1 MRNLEIQQAPMSH
14 IPEAWVQ
21 TWHEGNLI
29 YPQSFAGYNAKL
41 GPILVRELTEG
52 RLSLAKFVNV
62 PFEKKN
68 LESLSEHSNAVH
80 KKIGIPIEITPTR
93 IEMLWSTSL
102 TDISRCLIQQID
114 RCVTPDSKLEKV
126 LVDPYRR
133 NEAIDLFFQSKKY
146 QKHFGWIRDMWDVAS
161 QTILSGPLKAKGKI
175 LFQTII
181 DMHKNQGVLPDSR
194 GDTVMKPIW
203 YEIRDVT
210 KRSVLEKVKLPFT
223 PRRNR
228 RLVDD
233 FVYDFASGNVIQSAQ
248 VGDYAR
254 L

>member
-1 MRNLEIQQAPMSH
+1 MSH
-14 IPEAWVQ
+14 IPEAWAQ

-41 GPILVRELTEG
+41 GPILVKELVSG
-52 RLSLAKFVNV
+52 RLSLNKFVSV
-62 PFEKKN
+62 PFDQKN
-68 LESLSEHSNAVH
+68 LESLAEHSNAVH
-80 KKIGIPIEITPTR
+80 KKIGIPIEVTPTR

-102 TDISRCLIQQID
+102 NDISRCLVEQID
-114 RCVTPDSKLEKV
+114 RCVTADPKLEKIFE
-126 LVDPYRR
+126 DPYGRYVG
-133 NEAIDLFFQSKKY
+133 IDQFFQTKKY
-146 QKHFGWIRDMWDVAS
+146 QKHFGWISDMWDVSS
-161 QTILSGPLKAKGKI
+161 QSILSGPLKAKGKI

-210 KRSVLEKVKLPFT
+210 KKKVLEEVKLPFT

-233 FVYDFASGNVIQSAQ
+233 FVYNFASGTVIQSAQ
-248 VGDYAR
+248 LGDYAR
-254 L
+254 I